1 MEINS
6 EVSLNL
12 NGRRSNDSWRV
23 RAVLGITAGV
33 FVATVLAVFSVRT
46 TDELGSWWGLAILL
60 SVISWGAVAVAW
72 QGGVYLFAKA
82 MFLDSGF
89 PSCIRFVAISLVSLL
104 ILSAAGI
111 LVKLPLSGTV
121 ITFAPFVLP
130 VVFFWVA
137 GRNAGLKSC
146 LFAGAILLVIC
157 TRLFTLPPGIVA
169 SAYPFTGVQ
178 DDDVS
183 VMSWNLGGGGPF
195 FPGSDEADIDE
206 ITGVVRR
213 HGVHVLCLQEVS
225 STKFLNKLIA
235 ALGADWKG
243 GGSPGG
249 DKSTAVLSRIGGD
262 VESPLDSMNYGG
274 PTVLRI
280 KSHRGLLQ
288 FVSCHGSPGRESG
301 QRRKMVEWVLHDLRD
316 LKNKTVIAGDF
327 NIDTSRGWT
336 FIAPLLSDSLSF
348 DRATWR
354 ALGIMGEDPGFGAQA
369 TASMGRR
376 STWMVV
382 DSKMPITGY
391 RVLQGEEVGQMD
403 HSPVLLRV
411 GLGKAGRN
419 IAGD

>member
-1 MEINS
+1 M
-6 EVSLNL
+6 
-12 NGRRSNDSWRV
+12 
-23 RAVLGITAGV
+23 
-33 FVATVLAVFSVRT
+33 
-46 TDELGSWWGLAILL
+46 LL
-60 SVISWGAVAVAW
+60 SVISWGAVAAAW
-72 QGGVYLFAKA
+72 QGAVCLFAKA
-82 MFLDSGF
+82 MFLDGWF
-89 PSCIRFVAISLVSLL
+89 PSCIRFVAISLVSVLMVSAPGMLL
-104 ILSAAGI
+104 
-111 LVKLPLSGTV
+111 KLPFSGIV
-121 ITFAPFVLP
+121 ITLAPFVLP
-130 VVFFWVA
+130 IVFFWVA
-137 GRNAGLKSC
+137 GRNIGLKSC
-146 LFAGAILLVIC
+146 LFVGALLLVIG
-157 TRLFTLPPGIVA
+157 TRLSTLSPGGVP

-195 FPGSDEADIDE
+195 FPGSDEADVDE
-206 ITGVVRR
+206 IVGVVRR

-225 STKFLNKLIA
+225 SAQFLNKLMA
-235 ALGADWKG
+235 ALGGDWKG
-243 GGSPGG
+243 GASSGG

-262 VESPLDSMNYGG
+262 VESPLNNMSYGG

-280 KSHRGLLQ
+280 KSHRGMLQ

-316 LKNKTVIAGDF
+316 LKKKTVIAGDF

-336 FIAPLLSDSLSF
+336 FLAPLLSDSLSF

-376 STWMVV
+376 NTWMVV
-382 DSKMPITGY
+382 DSKMPIAGY
-391 RVLQGEEVGQMD
+391 RVLKGEEVGQMD